1 MSKKYTYTIKIGTM
15 AEGQKVRKYHYEYGN
30 TKGICIEITKN
41 AISISCPMTV
51 KYDLQSFTIEENR
64 LFSDAIKKAFL
75 VYLIIF
81 SKNIES
87 SQASL
92 FVDDEYQTSI
102 PVSIYS
108 LFSGSLPRN
117 MPAAWDSEKVIE
129 EILTYNASKYDSKI
143 ASLFALICAK
153 SKEKETERFMYL
165 WMSINGIYNYVY
177 DYSKK
182 SGEKSNTN
190 ERTKLTHMIKMY
202 DIGEEAFSQDERKK
216 ISKHIISI
224 ITKNWNSGAIT
235 QKSLSD
241 SGSHQEIASEIKA
254 LLKEPL
260 SNGSI
265 KETEPYACLLI
276 ELPYYLRCSYF
287 HANKPVLLYAF
298 KNEKILRCLRA
309 LNETMEAFL
318 DKELYKYFSGE
329 YSEAKIQRKL
339 AKELT
344 HV

>member
-129 EILTYNASKYDSKI
+129 EILTYNASKNDSKI

-165 WMSINGIYNYVY
+165 WMSINGVYNHIYNC
-177 DYSKK
+177 SKK
-182 SGEKSNTN
+182 SGEEPNTN
-190 ERTKLTHMIKMY
+190 EHTKLTHMIKMY

-224 ITKNWNSGAIT
+224 ITKNWNGGAIT
-235 QKSLSD
+235 QESLSD
-241 SGSHQEIASEIKA
+241 SDSHQKIASAIKA
-254 LLKEPL
+254 QLKESLP
-260 SNGSI
+260 NGS
-265 KETEPYACLLI
+265 KEIEPYACLLI

-298 KNEKILRCLRA
+298 KDEQILKCLCA

-329 YSEAKIQRKL
+329 YSETEIRKML
-339 AKELT
+339 SKELT